1 MIYSLE
7 KNQMSGCCENST
19 PRIEQDFVNEICEL
33 VIEALNVNYN
43 ERRLVKPLLVKSI
56 TEKVNNNYKELGLL
70 QQFEAYVLETSIE
83 RLKKEFNLISEI
95 NHSHATHAK
104 FSDIV
109 KELKANWESP
119 QKSVSE

>member
-7 KNQMSGCCENST
+7 KNQMSGCCENSA

-43 ERRLVKPLLVKSI
+43 ERRLVKPLLIKSI
-56 TEKVNNNYKELGLL
+56 AEKVNNNYKELGLL

-83 RLKKEFNLISEI
+83 RLKKEFNLVSEI

-104 FSDIV
+104 FADIV
-109 KELKANWESP
+109 KELVEKWSAP

>member
-7 KNQMSGCCENST
+7 KNQMSGCCENSA
-19 PRIEQDFVNEICEL
+19 PRIEQEFVNEVCEL

-56 TEKVNNNYKELGLL
+56 SEKINNSYKELGLL
-70 QQFEAYVLETSIE
+70 QQFEAYILETSIE

-104 FSDIV
+104 FADIV
-109 KELKANWESP
+109 KELKANWDSP

>member
-7 KNQMSGCCENST
+7 KNKMSGCCENSA
-19 PRIEQDFVNEICEL
+19 PRIEQEFVNEVCEL

-56 TEKVNNNYKELGLL
+56 SEKVNNSYKELGLL
-70 QQFEAYVLETSIE
+70 QQFEAYILETAIE

-104 FSDIV
+104 FADIV
-109 KELKANWESP
+109 KELKTNWEAP
-119 QKSVSE
+119 QKSE

>member
-7 KNQMSGCCENST
+7 KNQMSGCCENSA
-19 PRIEQDFVNEICEL
+19 PRIEQEFVNEVCEL

-56 TEKVNNNYKELGLL
+56 SEKVNNSYKELGLL
-70 QQFEAYVLETSIE
+70 QQFEAYVLETAIE

-95 NHSHATHAK
+95 NHTHATHAK
-104 FSDIV
+104 FADIV
-109 KELKANWESP
+109 KELKTNWGAP
-119 QKSVSE
+119 QKSE

>member
-7 KNQMSGCCENST
+7 KPQMSGCCENSA
-19 PRIEQDFVNEICEL
+19 PRIEQEFVNEVCEL

-56 TEKVNNNYKELGLL
+56 SEKINNSYKELGLL
-70 QQFEAYVLETSIE
+70 QQFEAYILETSIE

-104 FSDIV
+104 FADIV
-109 KELKANWESP
+109 KELKANWDSP

>member
-7 KNQMSGCCENST
+7 KNQMSGCCENSA

-43 ERRLVKPLLVKSI
+43 ERRLVKPLLVNSI
-56 TEKVNNNYKELGLL
+56 TEKVNNNYKKLGLL

-95 NHSHATHAK
+95 NHGHATHAK
-104 FSDIV
+104 FADIV

-119 QKSVSE
+119 QKSVSK

>member
-7 KNQMSGCCENST
+7 KNQMSGCCENSA
-19 PRIEQDFVNEICEL
+19 PRIEQEFVNEVCEL

-56 TEKVNNNYKELGLL
+56 SEKINNSYKELGLL
-70 QQFEAYVLETSIE
+70 QQFEAYILETSIE

-95 NHSHATHAK
+95 NHSNATHAK
-104 FSDIV
+104 FADIV
-109 KELKANWESP
+109 KELKANLEAP

>member
-7 KNQMSGCCENST
+7 KTQMSGCCENSA
-19 PRIEQDFVNEICEL
+19 PRIEQEFVNEVCEL

-56 TEKVNNNYKELGLL
+56 SEKINNSYKELGLL
-70 QQFEAYVLETSIE
+70 QQFEAYILETSIE

-104 FSDIV
+104 FADIV
-109 KELKANWESP
+109 KELKANWDSP

>member
-7 KNQMSGCCENST
+7 KNQMSGCCENSA
-19 PRIEQDFVNEICEL
+19 PRIEQEFVNEVCEL

-56 TEKVNNNYKELGLL
+56 SEKVNNSYKELGLL
-70 QQFEAYVLETSIE
+70 QQFEAYILETAIE

-104 FSDIV
+104 FADIV
-109 KELKANWESP
+109 KELKTNWEAP
-119 QKSVSE
+119 QKSE